1 MTAKQKDALGCLFER
16 YGRQQEDVNQT
27 VNIYLM
33 DPQTVQEM
41 DRLQRQ
47 DQSAA
52 QSIERLSELLEGLEA
67 YRIACAERYAYLAT
81 APTVPGVRLKRER
94 DYRGNKVFY
103 VLTTFR
109 RDLNTGGE
117 VVEARTSY
125 PGAQRWEAIAAY
137 REYVKD
143 HPGILAEMDIKK

>member
-1 MTAKQKDALGCLFER
+1 MTEKQKAALDHLFER
-16 YGRQQEDVNQT
+16 YGRKQEDVNQT
-27 VNIYLM
+27 VSLYLM

-52 QSIERLSELLEGLEA
+52 QYIERLTELLEGLEA

-109 RDLNTGGE
+109 RDLNTGAE
-117 VVEARTSY
+117 VVETSEKY
-125 PGAQRWEAIAAY
+125 PGAKRWEAIAAY
-137 REYVKD
+137 RDYVKS
-143 HPGILAEMDIKK
+143 HPGIVAEMCIH

>member
-1 MTAKQKDALGCLFER
+1 MTPKQKAALDRLFER
-16 YGRQQEDVNQT
+16 YGRKQEDVNQT
-27 VNIYLM
+27 VSLYLM

-52 QSIERLSELLEGLEA
+52 QYIERLTELLEGLEA

-109 RDLNTGGE
+109 RDLNTGAE
-117 VVEARTSY
+117 VVETSEKY
-125 PGAQRWEAIAAY
+125 QGAKRWEAIAAY
-137 REYVKD
+137 RDYVKS
-143 HPGILAEMDIKK
+143 HPGIVAEMCIN

>member
-1 MTAKQKDALGCLFER
+1 MTEKQKAALDRLFER
-16 YGRQQEDVNQT
+16 YGRKQEDVNHT

-33 DPQTVQEM
+33 DPHTVQEM

-52 QSIERLSELLEGLEA
+52 QYIERLTELLEGLEA

-94 DYRGNKVFY
+94 DYRGNKVVY
-103 VLTTFR
+103 VLSTFR
-109 RDLNTGGE
+109 RDLNTGAE
-117 VVEARTSY
+117 VVETRESY
-125 PGAQRWEAIAAY
+125 PGAKRWEAIAAY
-137 REYVKD
+137 REYVKS
-143 HPGILAEMDIKK
+143 HPGIVAEMCIK

>member
-1 MTAKQKDALGCLFER
+1 MTPKQKDALGRLFER

-27 VNIYLM
+27 VSLYLM

-52 QSIERLSELLEGLEA
+52 QYIERLSEILEGLEA

-103 VLTTFR
+103 VLSTFR
-109 RDLNTGGE
+109 RDLNTGAV
-117 VVEARTSY
+117 VVETRESY
-125 PGAQRWEAIAAY
+125 PGAKRWEAIAAY
-137 REYVKD
+137 RDYVKS
-143 HPGILAEMDIKK
+143 HPGIVAEMCIH

>member
-1 MTAKQKDALGCLFER
+1 MTDKQKAALDRLFER
-16 YGRQQEDVNQT
+16 YGRKQEDVNQT
-27 VNIYLM
+27 VSIYLM

-52 QSIERLSELLEGLEA
+52 QYIERLTVLLDGLEA

-94 DYRGNKVFY
+94 DYRGNKVVY
-103 VLTTFR
+103 ILTTFR
-109 RDLNTGGE
+109 RDLNTGAE
-117 VVEARTSY
+117 VVETRESY
-125 PGAQRWEAIAAY
+125 PGSKRWEAIAAY
-137 REYVKD
+137 REYVKS
-143 HPGILAEMDIKK
+143 HPGIVAEMCIK

>member
-1 MTAKQKDALGCLFER
+1 MTEKQKAALDRLFER
-16 YGRQQEDVNQT
+16 YGRKQEEVNQT

-33 DPQTVQEM
+33 APETVQEM

-52 QSIERLSELLEGLEA
+52 QYIERLTELLEGLEA

-103 VLTTFR
+103 VLSTFR
-109 RDLNTGGE
+109 RDLNTGAE
-117 VVEARTSY
+117 VVETRESY
-125 PGAQRWEAIAAY
+125 PGAKRWEAIAAY
-137 REYVKD
+137 REYVKS
-143 HPGILAEMDIKK
+143 HPGIVAEMCIK